1 VPVKFRYKFI
11 DLFQKTPGNFTGIA
25 GSGVLKRIIKFL
37 DRFGIVT
44 VFLPFVLLAICMAML
59 PDYLLWLIL
68 IAIFA
73 HLAVSVIKLFRKKS
87 S

>member
-1 VPVKFRYKFI
+1 VPSKFRYRYI
-11 DLFQKTPGNFTGIA
+11 DLFKKTPGNFAGIA